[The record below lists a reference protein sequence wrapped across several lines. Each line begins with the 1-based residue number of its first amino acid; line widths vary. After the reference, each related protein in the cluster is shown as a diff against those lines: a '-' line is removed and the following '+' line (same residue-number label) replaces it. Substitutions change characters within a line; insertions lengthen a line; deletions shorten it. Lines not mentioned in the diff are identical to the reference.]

1 MGWID
6 DMKLLTALEV
16 GGNVTQTLVQAPNAG
31 SNDSEEATIRKLDDQ
46 SNRREGECPCSS
58 IGKQTGSAT

>member
-16 GGNVTQTLVQAPNAG
+16 VGNGTQTLVQAQNAG
-31 SNDSEEATIRKLDDQ
+31 SKERK
-46 SNRREGECPCSS
+46 PH
-58 IGKQTGSAT
+58 

>member
-16 GGNVTQTLVQAPNAG
+16 GGNVTQTLVQAQG

-46 SNRREGECPCSS
+46 SNRREAECPTH
-58 IGKQTGSAT
+58 QLGS

>member
-16 GGNVTQTLVQAPNAG
+16 GGNVTQTLVQAQNAG

-46 SNRREGECPCSS
+46 SNRREGECPT
-58 IGKQTGSAT
+58 QP